1 MASILHN
8 NSGWAGTKLELRR
21 AAKCAAASFFGGTG
35 IRQAL
40 SAWERKRVGGRR
52 VLIVSYHRVVGDFR
66 ESVAS
71 SIPGLLVSQR
81 TFERHLE
88 DAHRAGYELASL
100 SDALRVLAGEKRARK
115 DLFVVTFDDG
125 YRDVYRYAHPVL
137 QRKGVPSTIY
147 LPSQVIGTS
156 RRFSHDRLYHLLQLA
171 RRAGGVA
178 EWPVHAEWGRAF
190 SAAIASG
197 NAAISA
203 CIDGF
208 LSCSKSE
215 QVDSAIEFLEGR
227 LSGRGELLPKDGD
240 VMDWEEVR
248 RMARSGTELGAH
260 TLRHVVLTNESAET
274 IGSEVAQSKAQIER
288 EAGVAVRDFAYCN
301 GWYSNEVVSALIA
314 AGFRSGVTTE
324 DVPNR
329 VGSSPFTLKR
339 KVLWESF
346 SQGPM
351 GAYSSQLT
359 RCHFD
364 GVFGALG
371 VRRPVLG
378 DKGPSPRQESP

>member
-1 MASILHN
+1 MASILHE
-8 NSGWAGTKLELRR
+8 NSGWAGAKVELRR
-21 AAKCAAASFFGGTG
+21 AAKCAAASFFGGMG

-66 ESVAS
+66 EAVTT

-100 SDALRVLAGEKRARK
+100 SDALAVLGGEKQARK

-137 QRKGVPSTIY
+137 QKKGIPSTVY

-171 RRAGGVA
+171 RREGGIA
-178 EWPVHAEWGRAF
+178 DWPAHPDWGRAF
-190 SAAIASG
+190 SAATDEGST
-197 NAAISA
+197 AISA
-203 CIDGF
+203 AIDEF
-208 LSCSKSE
+208 LSCAKSE
-215 QVDSAIEFLEGR
+215 QVEEAIEFLEGR
-227 LSGRGELLPKDGD
+227 LSGRGDLLPKDGD

-248 RMARSGTELGAH
+248 RMARGGTELGAH

-274 IGSEVAQSKAQIER
+274 IGS
-288 EAGVAVRDFAYCN
+288 
-301 GWYSNEVVSALIA
+301 
-314 AGFRSGVTTE
+314 
-324 DVPNR
+324 
-329 VGSSPFTLKR
+329 
-339 KVLWESF
+339 
-346 SQGPM
+346 
-351 GAYSSQLT
+351 
-359 RCHFD
+359 
-364 GVFGALG
+364 
-371 VRRPVLG
+371 
-378 DKGPSPRQESP
+378 

>member
-1 MASILHN
+1 MASILHK
-8 NSGWAGTKLELRR
+8 NSGWAGTKMELRR

-35 IRQAL
+35 IRHAL
-40 SAWERKRVGGRR
+40 SAWERKRAGGRR

-66 ESVAS
+66 EAVAT

-100 SDALRVLAGEKRARK
+100 SDALRVLAGERRAGK

-137 QRKGVPSTIY
+137 QKKGIPSTIY

-171 RRAGGVA
+171 SREGGITD
-178 EWPVHAEWGRAF
+178 WPAHLEWGRAF
-190 SAAIASG
+190 SAATAAG
-197 NAAISA
+197 DAAISA
-203 CIDGF
+203 SIDGF
-208 LSCSKSE
+208 LSCAQSE
-215 QVDSAIEFLEGR
+215 QVDAAIGFLESR
-227 LSGRGELLPKDGD
+227 LSGRGELVPRDGD
-240 VMDWEEVR
+240 VMDWDEVR
-248 RMARSGTELGAH
+248 RMARAGTELGAH

-274 IGSEVAQSKAQIER
+274 IGAEVTLSKAQIER
-288 EAGVAVRDFAYCN
+288 EAGVPVRDFAYCN
-301 GWYSNEVVSALIA
+301 GWYSNEVVNALIA

-324 DVPNR
+324 DIPNQ
-329 VGSSPFTLKR
+329 VGGSPYTLKR

-346 SQGPM
+346 SQGPL

-378 DKGPSPRQESP
+378 EKGPAARRESP